1 MTIIT
6 EGNNY
11 LSPLLSVHLPL
22 ATGLGSGRVWLQTRG
37 GLISQPRLRLLISVS
52 PKWGCSPASKGLEST
67 FLLPPSS
74 LPQRSHLWEDPGA
87 SPVWALL
94 TLSSAGKQVVW
105 KAGRPG
111 AENTPVTSQL
121 SAWGDSGY
129 HHTNDFANFIP
140 FIPIK
145 GSAEKG
151 TGSTVW
157 CLLFSYTF
165 GKILVKIQP
174 SVRPNGL
181 QVLTP
186 TSLYHTHN
194 SLL

>member
-6 EGNNY
+6 EGNNH
-11 LSPLLSVHLPL
+11 LSPSLTVHLSL
-22 ATGLGSGRVWLQTRG
+22 ATGLGSGRVWLQTMEN
-37 GLISQPRLRLLISVS
+37 LISQPRLRLLISVS
-52 PKWGCSPASKGLEST
+52 PKWGCSPASKGLELA
-67 FLLPPSS
+67 FLLPSSS
-74 LPQRSHLWEDPGA
+74 LLQRSHLWEDPGA
-87 SPVWALL
+87 CPVWALF
-94 TLSSAGKQVVW
+94 TLFSAGKQVIW
-105 KAGRPG
+105 KSGRPR
-111 AENTPVTSQL
+111 AENTPVISQL

-129 HHTNDFANFIP
+129 HHTNDFANFIL

-145 GSAEKG
+145 GSAVRG

-157 CLLFSYTF
+157 CLLFSYYF

-186 TSLYHTHN
+186 ASLYHTHHP
-194 SLL
+194 LL